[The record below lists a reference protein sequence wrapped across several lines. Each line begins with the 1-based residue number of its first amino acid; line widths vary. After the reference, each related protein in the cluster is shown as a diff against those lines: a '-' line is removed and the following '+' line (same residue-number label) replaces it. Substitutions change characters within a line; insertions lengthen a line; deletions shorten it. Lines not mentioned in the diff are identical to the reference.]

1 MPHHDVLFASQTGL
15 CDLCAR
21 IFRITMGQTADM
33 SPLISTQK
41 LAEMLGSSGVH
52 VLDATAL
59 LPGETFNP
67 QQSFAAA
74 HIPGSRYFDIE
85 LFSDPE
91 SALPHTAPSA
101 ARFSHLFGRLGITA
115 QDTVVFYDQGNVA
128 SACRGWWL
136 TRLFGHEHSFILDGG
151 LPAWVRD
158 GHPTEAA
165 APTAALP
172 APYQPR
178 TCYTHIVGLGDMMD
192 IVKHDSR
199 PILDARSAARFYG
212 ETPEPRPNVA
222 SGHMPGARNMPY
234 KNLLNTK
241 GQFLPPE
248 QLHTLFA
255 QAGITEA
262 DTPVTTCGS
271 GMTAAVLTAGL
282 AIAGLNMGALYDGS
296 WAEWG
301 SFPNAPVTVERTA

>member
-1 MPHHDVLFASQTGL
+1 MILMREFSK
-15 CDLCAR
+15 
-21 IFRITMGQTADM
+21 TMMFQAADM
-33 SPLISTQK
+33 SPLISTQQ
-41 LAEMLGSSGVH
+41 LAEMHGTHGVH
-52 VLDATAL
+52 LLDATAL

-67 QQSFAAA
+67 QQNFASA
-74 HIPGSRYFDIE
+74 HIPGSQYFNIE

-101 ARFSHLFGRLGITA
+101 AHFSHLFGRMGITA

-136 TRLFGHEHSFILDGG
+136 TRLFGHERSFILDGG
-151 LPAWVRD
+151 LPAWIRD
-158 GHPTEAA
+158 GHPTEAGIPA
-165 APTAALP
+165 ATLP

-178 TCYTHIVGLGDMMD
+178 TCYTRIVGLGDMLD
-192 IVKHDSR
+192 IVTHTLR
-199 PILDARSAARFYG
+199 PVLDARSAARFYG

-234 KNLLNTK
+234 KSLLDAHGK
-241 GQFLPPE
+241 FLLPE
-248 QLHTLFA
+248 QLRPMFFK
-255 QAGITEA
+255 AGITES
-262 DTPVTTCGS
+262 DSPITTCGS

-282 AIAGLNMGALYDGS
+282 AIAELDMGALYDGS